1 MYASTEPFGAM
12 HAGNLDIAERCARLA
27 CSGATELVL
36 LQFAAARAALGAVG
50 DLAGDERAPAAARAP
65 VAIGRAVELLRRSC
79 AVAVDTQAGIA
90 QALEERC
97 TALAAELVAAM
108 DRYARS
114 APPGATGLAGALRES
129 VLTTQA
135 TWRMYAE
142 AARRWNE
149 LGAAAAAPGR
159 AETPCPGP
167 VALETAA
174 ARAAGRSA
182 TRRRKPA
189 AAPEPAAERKTPGR
203 RTRH

>member
-27 CSGATELVL
+27 CSGVTELIL
-36 LQFAAARAALGAVG
+36 LQFAAARAALGAVD
-50 DLAGDERAPAAARAP
+50 DLAGDERAP

-129 VLTTQA
+129 VVATQA

-149 LGAAAAAPGR
+149 LGAAAAAPVR

-182 TRRRKPA
+182 TSRRKPA
-189 AAPEPAAERKTPGR
+189 AAPEPAAERKAPGR

>member
-27 CSGATELVL
+27 FSGAIEIAL
-36 LQFAAARAALGAVG
+36 LQLAAARAALGAVD
-50 DLAGDERAPAAARAP
+50 DLAGDERAPAAARIP
-65 VAIGRAVELLRRSC
+65 VAMIGRGVELLRRSC

-97 TALAAELVAAM
+97 AALAAELVAAM

-114 APPGATGLAGALRES
+114 VPPGATGLAGALRES
-129 VLTTQA
+129 VVATQA
-135 TWRMYAE
+135 TWRMCAE

-149 LGAAAAAPGR
+149 LGAAAAAPGH
-159 AETPCPGP
+159 AEATRTGP
-167 VALETAA
+167 AALETAA
-174 ARAAGRSA
+174 ARPAGRSA

-189 AAPEPAAERKTPGR
+189 AAPKPSGR